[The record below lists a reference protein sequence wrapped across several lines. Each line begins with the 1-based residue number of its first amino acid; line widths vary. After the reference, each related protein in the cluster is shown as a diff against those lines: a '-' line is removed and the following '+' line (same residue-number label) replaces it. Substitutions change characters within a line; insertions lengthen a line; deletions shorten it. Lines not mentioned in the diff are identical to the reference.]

1 MDAKQRIHPLDR
13 LIADDSLFLLEA
25 MVPFVEYKF
34 KKPLVL
40 FIKYRELTS
49 IMKSLDNRDYI
60 SQCGF
65 DCHPNSTEDM
75 ISDMC
80 DFLPGNFAS
89 SIKQMKQMMSVM
101 EMMNMTNGMSDM
113 MGNMSGMQNMMN
125 NMPGMQDMMNNM
137 SGMQDMMNN
146 FSANESYGEHK
157 QQDFDNMHNEHEHHH
172 DFDDFHSEHHNDFD
186 DFHDEHEHHND
197 FDDTHGER
205 EHNEDFNYTHN
216 TYQSSQNASLFD
228 NVMSILDSEDYQ

>member
-146 FSANESYGEHK
+146 FSANDSYGG
-157 QQDFDNMHNEHEHHH
+157 HEHHH
-172 DFDDFHSEHHNDFD
+172 

-197 FDDTHGER
+197 FDDAHGKH
-205 EHNEDFNYTHN
+205 EHNDDFNYTHN

-228 NVMSILDSEDYQ
+228 NVMSILDSEDYH